1 MQEEQI
7 FSQDWLGRKLIFKTG
22 KLAKH
27 TNASVI
33 VQYGETTVLATV
45 VESAYERPGVEYFPL
60 MVDLDEKLY
69 AAGIIKGSRWVK
81 REGKPTDDSVL
92 TARMVDRAIRPL
104 FDGGRK
110 DVQVILSVLTVD
122 QENDH
127 DIVAL
132 VAASAALSISGVK
145 WNGPIS
151 GIRVGRVDGKLVFNP
166 TYAEREKSDLDLIV
180 SSTKEKVIM
189 LEAGANEIKEADA
202 FEAIK
207 QAHEQQQVPFA
218 LIEELKQGVRQ
229 KEAFDT
235 GVALSQPSEE
245 ELQAKAKKEEIEGL
259 AVGWLGEN
267 IQAILFNKEYYTKS
281 ERKLAV
287 RIIKEKLDEYLMQKD
302 IDKDDRAKAVKNTA
316 EREIEAA
323 VTNGIIKNKQR
334 VDGRSLTELRT
345 IKSDVSILPR
355 VHGSG
360 LFSRGETQVMSVIT
374 LGPPGLKQMLEGVE
388 GQEEKR
394 FMHHYNFPP
403 YSVGE
408 ARPLRFTNRREI
420 GHGMLAEKALVPVL
434 PKEEDFPYTIRVVS
448 ETMGSNGSS
457 SMGAT
462 CGSTLA
468 LLDAGVPL
476 RKKVAG
482 VAIGLASNADMSEWE
497 VLTDIQDLEDGI
509 GGMDFK
515 VAGTPD
521 GVTAIQLDTKT
532 NGITLDIVKQALTQ
546 GLDGRLEILKTM
558 DAAIPAPKALSPY
571 APRIISLNI
580 NPEKIGDV
588 IGPGGKIINKIIAE
602 FDVAIDIEDDGRV
615 MISGSNEENSKKA
628 LEVVKNITRE
638 FKPGEKITGKVVKVM
653 DFGVFIELTPG
664 NDGMVHV
671 SKLAP
676 YRIDN
681 PANFIKVGETV
692 TVMVEEIDDK
702 GRINLT
708 MLNLQENTP
717 LWAEGK
723 GKEAPRPHHGGG
735 HRGGFQK
742 DRGRGGFRR

>member
-1 MQEEQI
+1 MQQEQV
-7 FSQDWLGRKLIFKTG
+7 FSQDWFGRELTFKTG

-27 TNASVI
+27 TNASVV

-104 FDGGRK
+104 FDEGRK
-110 DVQVILSVLTVD
+110 DVQVILSVLSVD

-127 DIVAL
+127 DVVAL
-132 VAASAALSISGVK
+132 IAASAALSISGVK

-151 GIRVGRVDGKLVFNP
+151 GIRVGRIDDKFIFNP
-166 TYAEREKSDLDLIV
+166 TYKERAESNLDLIIAG
-180 SSTKEKVIM
+180 TEEKIIM
-189 LEAGANEIKEADA
+189 IEAGANEIAEKDM
-202 FEAIK
+202 FEAMK
-207 QAHEQQQVPFA
+207 QGHKEMQVPFK
-218 LIEELKQGVRQ
+218 LIEELKKNVLQ
-229 KEAFDT
+229 KEVFDS
-235 GVALSQPSEE
+235 GVAEIGPSEDE
-245 ELQAKAKKEEIEGL
+245 VKAKAKKEENESMAL
-259 AVGWLGEN
+259 DWLGKN
-267 IQAILFNKEYYTKS
+267 IQSILFNKEYYTKS

-287 RIIKEKLDEYLMQKD
+287 RVIQEKLGEYLIKQG
-302 IDKDDRAKAVKNTA
+302 IDKDDSFKVVKNVA
-316 EREIEAA
+316 YAQIEAA
-323 VTNGIIKNKQR
+323 VTNGILKNKQR
-334 VDGRSLTELRT
+334 VDGRALNQLRT
-345 IKSDVSILPR
+345 ITSDVSILPR

-374 LGPPGLKQMLEGVE
+374 LGPPGLKQTLEGVE
-388 GQEEKR
+388 GKEEKR

-408 ARPLRFTNRREI
+408 AKPLRFTNRREI

-434 PKEEDFPYTIRVVS
+434 PSEEDFPYTIRVVS

-468 LLDAGVPL
+468 LMDAGVPL

-497 VLTDIQDLEDGI
+497 VLTDIQDLEDGL

-521 GVTAIQLDTKT
+521 GITAIQLDTKT
-532 NGITLDIVKQALTQ
+532 DGITFEIIEKALKQ
-546 GLDGRLEILKTM
+546 GLEGRLEILKVM
-558 DAAIPAPKALSPY
+558 DAAIPVAKEMSPY
-571 APRIISLNI
+571 APRIISIKI
-580 NPEKIGDV
+580 NPEKIRDL
-588 IGPGGKIINKIIAE
+588 IGPGGKIINKIIND

-615 MISGSNEENSKKA
+615 MISGVNEENSQKA
-628 LEVVKNITRE
+628 LEVVKAITRE
-638 FKPGEKITGKVVKVM
+638 FRAGENFLGKVIRIM
-653 DFGVFIELTPG
+653 DFGVFVELTPG

-676 YRIDN
+676 YRIGRPSEFVKEGDM
-681 PANFIKVGETV
+681 VTV
-692 TVMVEEIDDK
+692 TIEEIDEK

-708 MLNLQENTP
+708 MLNLEENKD
-717 LWAEGK
+717 LWKDEK
-723 GKEAPRPHHGGG
+723 GKEAPRPHSP
-735 HRGGFQK
+735 HRGGGF
-742 DRGRGGFRR
+742 DNRGRGGFRR

>member
-1 MQEEQI
+1 MQQEQI
-7 FSQDWLGRKLIFKTG
+7 FSREWLGRKLIFKTG
-22 KLAKH
+22 KMAKH
-27 TNASVI
+27 TNASI
-33 VQYGETTVLATV
+33 LVQYGETTVLATV
-45 VESAYERPGVEYFPL
+45 VESSYERPGVDYFPL

-104 FDGGRK
+104 FEEGRR
-110 DVQVILSVLTVD
+110 DVQVILSVLSVD
-122 QENDH
+122 KENDH

-132 VAASAALSISGVK
+132 IAASAALSVSGIK

-151 GIRVGRVDGKLVFNP
+151 GIRVGRADGQYIFNP
-166 TYAEREKSDLDLIV
+166 TYEERTKSNLDLIIAG
-180 SSTKEKVIM
+180 TNEKVIM
-189 LEAGANEIKEADA
+189 IEAGANEINEQDA

-207 QAHEQQQVPFA
+207 QGHEQMKVPFS
-218 LIEELKQGVRQ
+218 LIEELKEGINK
-229 KEAFDT
+229 KEILKSDGEARKSLAPTEDDIA
-235 GVALSQPSEE
+235 VQ
-245 ELQAKAKKEEIEGL
+245 AKKEDVENL
-259 AVGWLGEN
+259 AVDWLNKN
-267 IQAILFNKEYYTKS
+267 IQATLFNKEYYTKS

-287 RIIKEKLDEYLMQKD
+287 RIIKEKLDEYLFEKEISKD
-302 IDKDDRAKAVKNTA
+302 ERVKAVKNTA
-316 EREIEAA
+316 EKQIEAE
-323 VTNGIIKNKQR
+323 VTNGILKNKQR
-334 VDGRSLTELRT
+334 VDGRKINELRL
-345 IKSDVSILPR
+345 IASDVSLLPR

-374 LGPPGLKQMLEGVE
+374 LGPPGMKQTIEGVE
-388 GQEEKR
+388 GKEDKR

-420 GHGMLAEKALVPVL
+420 GHGMLAEKALLPVL
-434 PKEEDFPYTIRVVS
+434 PSEEEFPYTIRVVS

-468 LLDAGVPL
+468 LMDAGVPL

-515 VAGTPD
+515 VAGTKD
-521 GVTAIQLDTKT
+521 GITVIQLDTKT
-532 NGITLDIVKQALTQ
+532 NGITFDIVKQALKQ

-558 DAAIPAPKALSPY
+558 DAAISAPNKLSSY
-571 APRIISLNI
+571 APRIISLKI

-588 IGPGGKIINKIIAE
+588 IGPGGKIINKIIDE
-602 FDVAIDIEDDGRV
+602 FNVSIDIEDDGRV
-615 MISGSNEENSKKA
+615 MITGGDEESSQKA
-628 LEVVKNITRE
+628 LDVVKNITRE
-638 FKPGEKITGKVVKVM
+638 FKPGEKITGKVVRVM
-653 DFGVFIELTPG
+653 DFGAFIELTPG

-676 YRIDN
+676 YRINKPTD
-681 PANFIKVGETV
+681 FINAGEVV
-692 TVMVEEIDDK
+692 TVVIEEVDDK

-708 MLNLQENTP
+708 MLNLDENKH
-717 LWAEGK
+717 LWKDEK
-723 GKEAPRPHHGGG
+723 GKEAPRPHYGN
-735 HRGGFQK
+735 RGGYNR
-742 DRGRGGFRR
+742 DRGRGFKR

>member
-1 MQEEQI
+1 MQEEQV
-7 FSQDWLGRKLIFKTG
+7 FSRDWLGRKLIFKTG

-27 TNASVI
+27 TNASVV

-45 VESAYERPGVEYFPL
+45 VEASYERPGIDYFPL

-81 REGKPTDDSVL
+81 REGKPIDDSVL

-122 QENDH
+122 KENDH
-127 DIVAL
+127 DVVAL
-132 VAASAALSISGVK
+132 IAASAALSISGVK

-151 GIRVGRVDGKLVFNP
+151 GIRVGRIAGQYIFNP
-166 TYAEREKSDLDLIV
+166 TYEERAKSDLDLIL
-180 SSTKEKVIM
+180 SSTEEKVIM
-189 LEAGANEIKEADA
+189 LEVGANETSEKDM
-202 FEAIK
+202 FEAIRQGHFQMK
-207 QAHEQQQVPFA
+207 EPFN
-218 LIEELKQGVRQ
+218 LIKEMKDSIAQ
-229 KEAFDT
+229 KEVIKSSVIQD
-235 GVALSQPSEE
+235 LSEDE
-245 ELQAKAKKEEIEGL
+245 IKAQAKNEEAEVLAKN
-259 AVGWLGEN
+259 WLDEN
-267 IQAILFNKEYYTKS
+267 IQEILFNKEHYTRS

-287 RIIKEKLDEYLMQKD
+287 RIIKEKLDKYLLEKE
-302 IDKDDRAKAVKNTA
+302 IDKDHRANAIKKLA
-316 EREIEAA
+316 ESRIEAA
-323 VTNGIIKNKQR
+323 VTNGILKNKQR
-334 VDGRSLTELRT
+334 VDGRALNELRT
-345 IKSDVSILPR
+345 ITSEVSILPR

-374 LGPPGLKQMLEGVE
+374 LGPPGMKQLLEGVE
-388 GQEEKR
+388 GQESKR

-420 GHGMLAEKALVPVL
+420 GHGMLAEKALLPVL
-434 PKEEDFPYTIRVVS
+434 PSEEDFPYTIRVVS

-468 LLDAGVPL
+468 LMDAGVPL

-497 VLTDIQDLEDGI
+497 VLTDIQDLEDGT

-515 VAGTPD
+515 VAGTVD
-521 GVTAIQLDTKT
+521 GITAIQLDTKT
-532 NGITLDIVKQALTQ
+532 DGITFDIIEKALKQ
-546 GLDGRLEILKTM
+546 GLEGRLGILKVM
-558 DAAIPAPKALSPY
+558 DEAIPAPKELSTH

-580 NPEKIGDV
+580 NPEKIRDV

-602 FDVAIDIEDDGRV
+602 FDVSIDIEDDGRV
-615 MISGSNEENSKKA
+615 MISGINQENTQKA
-628 LEVVKNITRE
+628 LEIVKNITRE
-638 FKPGEKITGKVVKVM
+638 FKPGEKIIGKVVRIM
-653 DFGVFIELTPG
+653 DFGAFVELTPG

-676 YRIDN
+676 YRIGRTSD
-681 PANFIKVGETV
+681 FIKEGDAV
-692 TVMVEEIDDK
+692 TVMVEEIDEK

-708 MLNLQENTP
+708 MLNLEENNH
-717 LWAEGK
+717 LWKEEK
-723 GKEAPRPHHGGG
+723 GKETPRPSNGGYGGG
-735 HRGGFQK
+735 YSR
-742 DRGRGGFRR
+742 DSGRSGYRR